1 MLIVVPSQ
9 KVTDEVVDV
18 IKPIFDKWTDNVMQI
33 SQLTK
38 QRDELLPLLI
48 NGQVSV
54 MPQEVN
60 CDLAA

>member
-9 KVTDEVVDV
+9 EVTDEFVDV